1 MDADALKQL
10 VGDMLSAL
18 CVSIDTIEV
27 SSGQRTVVVVSTPD
41 SNLVIGERGETLQ
54 ALNAIARRMAE
65 KRFGKDTAGF
75 LIDVNGYHEGRLQEL
90 RDKVKLLAE
99 RARTFNHEVE
109 LEPMSSYER
118 LVVHE
123 MFAEDPDIETES
135 RGEGKTRHIVLKKQ
149 NSRYE

>member
-18 CVSIDTIEV
+18 CVSVDTIEV
-27 SSGQRTVVVVSTPD
+27 SSGGRTVVAVSTPD
-41 SNLVIGERGETLQ
+41 SSLVIGERGETLQ
-54 ALNAIARRMAE
+54 ALNTLARRIAE
-65 KRFGKDTAGF
+65 KRSGREAASF
-75 LIDVNGYHEGRLQEL
+75 LIDVNGYHEGRLQEM

-135 RGEGKTRHIVLKKQ
+135 RGEGKIRHIVLKCKK
-149 NSRYE
+149 